1 MVNEV
6 LVAKGYATL
15 ATYPPDIA
23 AVDRIRAAQPADA
36 RGGAGLW
43 SATNKRGVVLD
54 RQPRG

>member
-36 RGGAGLW
+36 RGGAG
-43 SATNKRGVVLD
+43 AVERD
-54 RQPRG
+54 EQAQRRARP